1 MELQWTCRRQ
11 MKWKRNKNEIET
23 RAKWQL
29 LTTAKKRSDAHSVH
43 LLTPKSEFLPTI
55 SALNQTYCHE
65 NKANDHQLKKLL
77 IAKQI
82 FHVNIL
88 GDVERTVSRKFI
100 LMLECKKVNCH
111 HLRMLLK
118 INFNQCNHFQV
129 VKFYK
134 MTWQFHQWQ
143 QLPHED
149 LRYV

>member
-1 MELQWTCRRQ
+1 
-11 MKWKRNKNEIET
+11 MKKEQNKIKT

-29 LTTAKKRSDAHSVH
+29 LTTAKQRSTAHSVH
-43 LLTPKSEFLPTI
+43 VLTPKSDKCLI
-55 SALNQTYCHE
+55 SPHNISPDQTYCHE
-65 NKANDHQLKKLL
+65 SKANDHQLKKFL

-88 GDVERTVSRKFI
+88 GDVERTVSRKYI

-111 HLRMLLK
+111 HLRRLLK
-118 INFNQCNHFQV
+118 MNFNQRNHFQV

-134 MTWQFHQWQ
+134 TTWQFHQWQ

-149 LRYV
+149 LRYI